1 MQITISTPNK
11 VNPIELH
18 KFIEAKIEELG
29 YTKAKL
35 YLLVVHSVSIAA
47 QHPPSLN

>member
-1 MQITISTPNK
+1 MQITVNTSNR

-18 KFIEAKIEELG
+18 RFIEAKVEELG

-35 YLLVVHSVSIAA
+35 YLLVVHNVSISI